1 MYNKSCA
8 YSTKI
13 YTMSC
18 LSLSTLCMSCFNMH
32 GKYLHYYLHGYMIQ
46 GVNTLKRVQKSK
58 SLNAMLHILKWG
70 YTLYSVIP
78 NPNILFHSLLRA
90 HRLILA

>member
-1 MYNKSCA
+1 MYNQSCA

-18 LSLSTLCMSCFNMH
+18 LSLSTLYMSCFNMH

-46 GVNTLKRVQKSK
+46 GVNTLKRAKKSR
-58 SLNAMLHILKWG
+58 SLNALMQ
-70 YTLYSVIP
+70 
-78 NPNILFHSLLRA
+78 F
-90 HRLILA
+90 